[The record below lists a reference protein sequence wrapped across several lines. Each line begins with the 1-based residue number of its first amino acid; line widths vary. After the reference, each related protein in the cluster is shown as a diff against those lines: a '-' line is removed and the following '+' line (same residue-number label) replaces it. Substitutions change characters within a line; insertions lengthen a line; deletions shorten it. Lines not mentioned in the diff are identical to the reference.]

1 MDVMVVDNKA
11 NVDIEP
17 ASKSQTYYLFM
28 LTGLDSRNC
37 NLSKKECFELIALWK
52 GSKREDQ
59 EFVYDFLITKNAVV
73 RRKKSFPKNNTKK
86 VAIMNKFSRKET
98 YERIDGLVNAKK
110 SWDYIVK
117 ILNKEGHA
125 TNRISV
131 GKWTIK
137 GSYDFYRRT
146 LPERP
151 TGVRKVQQ
159 ERRLEMCELLNSGKT
174 IKEIA
179 AQFNICDVAVRSAIK
194 TALRKNEA
202 VVDAKYSFGKNA
214 KRSRSKNKNK
224 KVLTQKTV
232 LKPSFP
238 AFAISE
244 MKSVLDSI
252 LDSNMDNSSKLA
264 IIKTVLGQK

>member
-1 MDVMVVDNKA
+1 
-11 NVDIEP
+11 
-17 ASKSQTYYLFM
+17 
-28 LTGLDSRNC
+28 
-37 NLSKKECFELIALWK
+37 
-52 GSKREDQ
+52 
-59 EFVYDFLITKNAVV
+59 
-73 RRKKSFPKNNTKK
+73 
-86 VAIMNKFSRKET
+86 
-98 YERIDGLVNAKK
+98 
-110 SWDYIVK
+110 
-117 ILNKEGHA
+117 
-125 TNRISV
+125 
-131 GKWTIK
+131 
-137 GSYDFYRRT
+137 
-146 LPERP
+146 
-151 TGVRKVQQ
+151 
-159 ERRLEMCELLNSGKT
+159 MCELLNSGKT